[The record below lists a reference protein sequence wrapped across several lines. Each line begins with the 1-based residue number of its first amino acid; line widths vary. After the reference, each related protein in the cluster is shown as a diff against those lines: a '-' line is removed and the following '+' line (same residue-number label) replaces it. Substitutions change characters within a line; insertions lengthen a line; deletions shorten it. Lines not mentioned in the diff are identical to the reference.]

1 MFYINGLSA
10 LWEGGRKRTFTV
22 WCCQAGTGEET
33 CFLNGSHQE
42 KGFSHLTVHSVH
54 P

>member
-1 MFYINGLSA
+1 MFYINA
-10 LWEGGRKRTFTV
+10 LRASWEGGKRTLTV
-22 WCCQAGTGEET
+22 WCCQAGTGEQT

-42 KGFSHLTVHSVH
+42 KGFFAFTVHSVH